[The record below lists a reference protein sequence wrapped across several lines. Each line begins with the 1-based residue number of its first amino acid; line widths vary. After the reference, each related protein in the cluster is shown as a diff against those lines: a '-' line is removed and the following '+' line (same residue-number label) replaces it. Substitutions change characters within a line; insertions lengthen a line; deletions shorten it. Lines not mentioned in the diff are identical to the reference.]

1 MFRCNPTLHFKYPR
15 VKGKFDLTGKLGAQ
29 TRVTRIRLKELAK
42 DTTTGELI
50 QGRGATLR
58 HAAEQLK
65 EDVEKFEYPLIWI
78 YYPWRRNPEPP
89 TGTALP
95 CPNALKNL
103 HGAVVQSLTDRERQ
117 REDELQKGFSI
128 PLTRSTNHARRHP
141 FLNDVLKR
149 TSNIQVDPATNK
161 PVSAATVG
169 FPFWY
174 KMYPTR
180 RHAYEYRFNIP
191 KEMAL
196 SFPAAMQQ
204 SLSYPNFTDKERLQA
219 EKARY
224 IEKYAEHDL
233 DTTSPAIVCGMLALK
248 ARSLRNHLLTNPAN
262 NLAKF
267 ALGRTEQQLMRQLRK
282 LRKIDFRKYW
292 QLIQD
297 HDIQDLVQPANV
309 VGYRWGSYW
318 KYEWDS
324 GVAISTNIAD
334 FMDPRGL
341 NGCVETGRSRAEV
354 ARDLGLSYTRPLQP
368 NEKKMLADQAMYQER
383 LSKLKVE
390 NPDAWRLKGRQ
401 QFINKFT
408 GMFNTLNWKSRVVDF
423 PSRFRGAVG
432 TKFTRWKSARH
443 GPM

>member
-1 MFRCNPTLHFKYPR
+1 MFRVQPLLLFKFPR
-15 VKGKFDLTGKLGAQ
+15 VRGKLDLIGKLGAQ
-29 TRVTRIRLKELAK
+29 SRVTRVRIKELAQ
-42 DTTTGELI
+42 DTSTGELI
-50 QGRGATLR
+50 QGRGTQTR
-58 HAAEQLK
+58 AASDQLK
-65 EDVEKFEYPLIWI
+65 ADFEKFEYPLIWI

-89 TGTALP
+89 SGTALP

-103 HGAVVQSLTDRERQ
+103 HGAVVQSLTDREKV
-117 REDELQKGFSI
+117 REEELKTGFSI
-128 PLTRSTNHARRHP
+128 PLSRSTTHARKHP
-141 FLNDVLKR
+141 FLDDIMKKTVNVQL
-149 TSNIQVDPATNK
+149 DPATNK
-161 PVSAATVG
+161 PVAASSVG

-191 KEMAL
+191 KEMVL
-196 SFPAAMQQ
+196 SFPKPMQQ
-204 SLSYPNFTDKERLQA
+204 ALSYANFRDREMLAA

-233 DTTSPAIVCGMLALK
+233 DTTSPAVVCGMLALK
-248 ARSLRNHLLTNPAN
+248 ARSIRNHLLTNPAN

-267 ALGRTEQQLMRQLRK
+267 RLAKTERSLLKNLRK

-297 HDIQDLVQPANV
+297 HDIQDLIQPSNNV
-309 VGYRWGSYW
+309 SYRWGAYW

-324 GVAISTNIAD
+324 GFAISTNVSD

-354 ARDLGLSYTRPLQP
+354 SRDLGLSYTRPLLP
-368 NEKKMLADQAMYQER
+368 NEKKHLADVAMYQER

-390 NPDAWRLKGRQ
+390 NPEAWRLKGRQ

-408 GMFNTLNWKSRVVDF
+408 GLFTAINWKARVVDF
-423 PSRFRGAVG
+423 PSRFRSQVG